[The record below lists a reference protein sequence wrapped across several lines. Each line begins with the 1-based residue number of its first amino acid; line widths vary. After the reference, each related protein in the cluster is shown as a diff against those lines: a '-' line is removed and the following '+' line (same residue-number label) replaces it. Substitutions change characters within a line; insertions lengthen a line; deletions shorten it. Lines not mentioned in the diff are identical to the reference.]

1 MFRRTWWTRRCVR
14 WSGLAFVILVA
25 VIVWVSG
32 TEDLFV
38 GQPLDEAKAA
48 LWRAGARD
56 VTSSTKVSYSVQILK
71 RSDIRYSYWELQ
83 DGRTVFVLGSRES
96 PDEPYRL
103 ARLPMWQEWCKF
115 TNGVA
120 NKFPE
125 TDTLRLRRSVFAFV
139 PAWGW

>member
-1 MFRRTWWTRRCVR
+1 MFRRTWWTRRRVWCG
-14 WSGLAFVILVA
+14 GLAFVSLVPL
-25 VIVWVSG
+25 VWVSG
-32 TEDLFV
+32 TEDLYV
-38 GQPLDEAKAA
+38 GQPLDEARTV
-48 LWRAGARD
+48 LWRVGARD

-71 RSDIRYSYWELQ
+71 RSDILYSYWELQ

-103 ARLPMWQEWCKF
+103 ARLPMWQEWCKS
-115 TNGVA
+115 TNGAV

-139 PAWGW
+139 PAWRW